1 MKFLDAHHHFW
12 DIDSNYHPWL
22 CDELQIPFRYG
33 NYDAIRTN
41 YLPIDYADDTVGVEV
56 VGSVHIEAEWNPD
69 DPVGETRWLA
79 DITQACN
86 HPVVFV
92 VQARLDQ
99 EDIEDVLSAHSVYR
113 QTRGIRQK
121 PLATEQTSPRQRG
134 LPGSMDDPKWR
145 DGYAY
150 LDRFGYSFDLQ
161 IPYWHLDQAAELA
174 ADFPETTLV
183 INHTGLPSNRNDVGI
198 SAWSD
203 AIEKVALQPNVM
215 IKISG
220 LGRINQPWA
229 IESNRG
235 IVLRTL
241 DIFGID
247 RCMFASNFP
256 VDRLCGDLGTIIQGF
271 REIVTTLPEKKI
283 SALFHEN
290 AARIYRF
297 NQ

>member
-1 MKFLDAHHHFW
+1 LKFLDAHHHFW

-22 CDELQIPFRYG
+22 CDESQIPFRYG
-33 NYDAIRTN
+33 NYDALREN
-41 YLPIDYADDTVGVEV
+41 YLPLDYAHDTEGVEV
-56 VGSVHIEAEWNPD
+56 VGSVHVEAEWNPD
-69 DPVGETRWLA
+69 DPVEETRWLA

-99 EDIEDVLSAHSVYR
+99 ENIEDVLSSHSVYR
-113 QTRGIRQK
+113 QTRGVRQK
-121 PLATEQTSPRQRG
+121 PLATEQSSSRQRG

-145 DGYAY
+145 DGYAC

-161 IPYWHLDQAAELA
+161 IPYWNLDQAAELA

-183 INHTGLPSNRNDVGI
+183 INHTGLPSNRDDLGI

-203 AIEKVALQPNVM
+203 AMEKVALQPNVM

-220 LGRINQPWA
+220 LGQINQPWT
-229 IESNRG
+229 IESNRE

-256 VDRLCGDLGTIIQGF
+256 VDRLCGDFDTIIKGF
-271 REIVTTLPEKKI
+271 REIVKMLPENRI
-283 SALFHEN
+283 NALFYGN
-290 AARIYRF
+290 AARIYRLK
-297 NQ
+297 Q

>member
-12 DIDSNYHPWL
+12 DINSNYHPWL

-33 NYDAIRTN
+33 NYDAIRKN
-41 YLPIDYADDTVGVEV
+41 YLPIDYAHDTEGVEV
-56 VGSVHIEAEWNPD
+56 VGSVHVEAEWNPD

-99 EDIEDVLSAHSVYR
+99 ENIEDVLSDHSVYR
-113 QTRGIRQK
+113 QTRGVRQK
-121 PLATEQTSPRQRG
+121 PFATEQSSSRQRG

-161 IPYWHLDQAAELA
+161 IPYWNLDQAAELA

-183 INHTGLPSNRNDVGI
+183 INHTGLPSNRDDLGI

-203 AIEKVALQPNVM
+203 AMEKVALQPNVM

-220 LGRINQPWA
+220 LGRINQPWT

-241 DIFGID
+241 DIFGTD

-256 VDRLCGDLGTIIQGF
+256 VDRLCGDFGTIIQGF
-271 REIVTTLPEKKI
+271 REIVKTLPENKI
-283 SALFHEN
+283 SALFHGN